1 MFPARLCVL
10 FCRLFCVRIHDVILA
25 TLCRIFKTRC
35 SLQFSDLSPSQKK
48 FSTRTWS
55 PPPQKFFNFFLKSPS
70 LCSELLCM
78 TDKSL
83 SYVNYYATKAE
94 AIACVKTLPF
104 GGVIQLQNGW
114 YHVWQQN

>member
-1 MFPARLCVL
+1 
-10 FCRLFCVRIHDVILA
+10 
-25 TLCRIFKTRC
+25 
-35 SLQFSDLSPSQKK
+35 
-48 FSTRTWS
+48 
-55 PPPQKFFNFFLKSPS
+55 
-70 LCSELLCM
+70 M

-114 YHVWQQN
+114 FHVWQIN